1 MTSKPVKLD
10 GKKSRFSIDVLKQP
24 TLKKTRTECLIHI
37 NYKSNYSLLF
47 LKICQFNW
55 KLKSDF
61 MFLLSL
67 SKSTTTVLSGWGEQW
82 QTISIWA
89 VGKCWANMS
98 SLYMAVSFQYN
109 LVIFICMISLYTY
122 VIVLSDG
129 FSPFLC
135 LFSPTLGRQIKW
147 IKEKWKKKFP
157 GFKIRH
163 LASHYKFLHFWS
175 FLPILVC

>member
-1 MTSKPVKLD
+1 MEK
-10 GKKSRFSIDVLKQP
+10 KKSRFSIDVSKQT
-24 TLKKTRTECLIHI
+24 TLRETKTECLIHI

-47 LKICQFNW
+47 LKICWFNY

-67 SKSTTTVLSGWGEQW
+67 SKSATNVLSGWGEQW

-98 SLYMAVSFQYN
+98 SSYMAVSFYHN
-109 LVIFICMISLYTY
+109 LVIFIYMISLYTY
-122 VIVLSDG
+122 VIVFSDG
-129 FSPFLC
+129 FSTFLF

-147 IKEKWKKKFP
+147 IKEKWEKKFP

-163 LASHYKFLHFWS
+163 LASHYKFLHVWS
-175 FLPILVC
+175 FLPLLVC

>member
-1 MTSKPVKLD
+1 M
-10 GKKSRFSIDVLKQP
+10 
-24 TLKKTRTECLIHI
+24 
-37 NYKSNYSLLF
+37 LF

-61 MFLLSL
+61 TFLLSL
-67 SKSTTTVLSGWGEQW
+67 SKSATTGLSGWGDQW

-98 SLYMAVSFQYN
+98 SLYMAASFHHN
-109 LVIFICMISLYTY
+109 LVIFIYMISLYTY

-129 FSPFLC
+129 FSTFLI
-135 LFSPTLGRQIKW
+135 LFSPTLGRQINW